1 MMQTSGFRES
11 QTYSGKT
18 GTVDRV
24 SGQWGGAGVDD
35 RRLTHDK
42 LMRKL
47 LIRDLDSGSG
57 KS

>member
-42 LMRKL
+42 LMRRL
-47 LIRDLDSGSG
+47 LIRDLDSGFG
-57 KS
+57 